1 MSDIKFSISIPT
13 DSDNFFK
20 LQCPYCNGI
29 FKLSSEE
36 FQASEALNL
45 YCPKCGLTSEIPS
58 FYTTEVIDKAL
69 SIGQNYAEEMIH
81 NLFKDLE
88 RKSKRSGLKIKA
100 GKKPKSYEPELYEF
114 DDFLVI
120 VNNHCCKTRVKVTE
134 LDKWIG
140 IYCSYC
146 GRNN

>member
-1 MSDIKFSISIPT
+1 MSDIKFSINIPT

-20 LQCPYCNGI
+20 LRCPYCSGI

-36 FQASEALNL
+36 FQASEVINL
-45 YCPKCGLTSEIPS
+45 YCPKCGLTGEIPL
-58 FYTTEVIDKAL
+58 FYTDAVIDKAL
-69 SIGQNYAEEMIH
+69 SIGQNYAEEMIY
-81 NLFKDLE
+81 NIFKDLE
-88 RKSKRSGLKIKA
+88 KKSKRSSFKIKA
-100 GKKPKSYEPELYEF
+100 GKKPKSYEPEIYEI
-114 DDFLVI
+114 DDSLVI
-120 VNNHCCKTRVKVTE
+120 TEKHCCKSRIKVTE